1 MRPDLGKYPERDR
14 RLMNLQEK
22 AKLLQGPILI
32 LGSSGFIGAV
42 LLRTLL
48 KYREDVYGTVFH
60 TPAWRLDGLPA
71 KNILQADLLVDVN
84 LDDLLAQTDP
94 KTVFNCVAYGAYSFE
109 TQSDLI
115 YQTNFNLTTKILK
128 RLSKKGIAAYV
139 HAGSSSE
146 YGDKAS
152 GPSETLL
159 PEPNSDYAVS
169 KVASANAIHYYGKKK
184 QLPCANLRLYSVY
197 GPYEDSSRLVPVV
210 VKTGLEGKYPDF
222 VNPDISRDFIYIDDV
237 CEAFLDTALNLKRAQ
252 YGDSFNIGSGVKTTI
267 ADVAKVSG
275 DLFQIKGKPAFQS
288 MENRSWDVK
297 DWFANTEKTKEFL
310 GWEAKTSFAEGLKA
324 TSQWY
329 AGLESQEKYF
339 QSSKKFQLDT
349 KHSVSAIIACYKD
362 GQAIPIMYERLKAT
376 FQKLKIDY
384 EIIFVNDNSPDNS
397 EEVITEL
404 SRKDRRVVGVSHSR
418 NFGSQSAF
426 RSGMEIST
434 KNSCVLLDGDLQDT
448 PELIE
453 QFVEKWAEGY
463 DVVFGRRV
471 KRDAP
476 FYMQLAYKL
485 FYRVF
490 DYFSYLNIPRDAGDF
505 SLLDRRV
512 VRAILQFPERD
523 FFLRGIRA
531 YVGFKQIGVDYVRP
545 ERMFGRSTNN
555 LGKNLDWAK
564 KGILSFSYTPLT
576 ILSFV
581 GTLLFFVSL
590 LVGGIQVALRLL
602 YPDLAP
608 KGVTTT
614 LLLILFFG
622 SINLFAMAIIGE
634 YIAKIFE
641 EVKQRPAFVRRSIIK
656 DGEVRF
662 VSETQKS

>member
-1 MRPDLGKYPERDR
+1 MRPDFGKYPESVKRP
-14 RLMNLQEK
+14 MNLQDK

-32 LGSSGFIGAV
+32 LGASGFIGAV

-48 KYREDVYGTVFH
+48 KYRDDVYGTVFH
-60 TPAWRLDGLPA
+60 TPAWRLDDLPA
-71 KNILQADLLVDVN
+71 KNILQADLLVDAN
-84 LDDLLAQTDP
+84 LDYLIAQTDP

-115 YQTNFNLTTKILK
+115 YQTNFNLTTKILD

-146 YGDKAS
+146 YGDRAS
-152 GPSETLL
+152 GPGESLL
-159 PEPNSDYAVS
+159 PEPNSDYGVS
-169 KVASANAIHYYGKKK
+169 KVASANSIHYYGKKK

-197 GPYEDSSRLVPVV
+197 GPYEDSSRLIPTV
-210 VKTGLEGKYPDF
+210 VKAGQEGKYPDF
-222 VNPDISRDFIYIDDV
+222 VHPDVSRDFVYIDDV
-237 CEAFLDTALNLKRAQ
+237 CEAFLDTALNLRPAQ
-252 YGDSFNIGSGVKTTI
+252 YGDSFNVGSGVKTTI
-267 ADVAKVSG
+267 AEVAKVSG
-275 DLFQIKGKPAFQS
+275 EIFQIKDKPAFQS

-297 DWFANTEKTKEFL
+297 DWFANTQKAKEFL
-310 GWEAKTSFAEGLKA
+310 AWEAKTPFAEGLKA
-324 TSQWY
+324 TAQWY
-329 AGLESQEKYF
+329 ASLESKEKYF

-397 EEVITEL
+397 EQVIADL
-404 SRKDRRVVGVSHSR
+404 SRQDRRVLGVSHSR

-426 RSGMEIST
+426 RSGMEVST

-471 KRDAP
+471 KREAP
-476 FYMQLAYKL
+476 FYMQMAYKL

-490 DYFSYLNIPRDAGDF
+490 DYFSYLNIPHDAGDF

-555 LGKNLDWAK
+555 FGKNLDWAK

-576 ILSFV
+576 ILSFM
-581 GTLLFFVSL
+581 GTALFLASVLL
-590 LVGGIQVALRLL
+590 GGVQVALRLL
-602 YPDLAP
+602 FPDLAP
-608 KGVTTT
+608 KGVTTV

-622 SINLFAMAIIGE
+622 SINLFALAIIGE

-656 DGEVRF
+656 DGEVR
-662 VSETQKS
+662 SAIETR

>member
-1 MRPDLGKYPERDR
+1 MWHYLGKYFESDQR
-14 RLMNLQEK
+14 RMKFQDEV
-22 AKLLQGPILI
+22 KLLQGPILI
-32 LGSSGFIGAV
+32 LGASGFIGAA

-48 KYREDVYGTVFH
+48 KYREDVYGTMFH
-60 TPAWRLDGLPA
+60 TPAWRLEDLPV
-71 KNILQADLLVDVN
+71 KNIIQADLLVDAN
-84 LDDLLAQTDP
+84 LDYLLVQTDP

-115 YQTNFNLTTKILK
+115 YQTNFNLTVKILE
-128 RLSKKGIAAYV
+128 RLSKRGIAAYV

-152 GPSETLL
+152 GPGESLL

-169 KVASANAIHYYGKKK
+169 KVSSANFIHYYGKKK

-197 GPYEDSSRLVPVV
+197 GPYEDSSRLIPALVRAGV
-210 VKTGLEGKYPDF
+210 EGKYPEF
-222 VNPDISRDFIYIDDV
+222 VHPDISRDFIYIDDV
-237 CEAFLDTALNLKRAQ
+237 CEAFVETAINLRPAQ
-252 YGDSFNIGSGVKTTI
+252 YGDSFNVGSGVKTTI
-267 ADVAKVSG
+267 AEVARVSG
-275 DLFQIKGKPAFQS
+275 ELFQIKGKPDFQS
-288 MENRSWDVK
+288 MENRSWDLK
-297 DWFANTEKTKEFL
+297 DWFANTGKTKELL
-310 GWEAKTSFAEGLKA
+310 GWEARTSFSEGLKA
-324 TSQWY
+324 TAQWY
-329 AGLESQEKYF
+329 GGLESKEKYY

-362 GQAIPIMYERLKAT
+362 AQAIPIMYERLKAT

-397 EEVITEL
+397 EEIITEL
-404 SRKDRRVVGVSHSR
+404 SSKDRRILGVSHSR

-426 RSGMEIST
+426 RSGMEVST
-434 KNSCVLLDGDLQDT
+434 KNSCVLLDGDLQDP

-471 KRDAP
+471 KREAP
-476 FYMQLAYKL
+476 FYMQMAYKL
-485 FYRVF
+485 FYRIF
-490 DYFSYLNIPRDAGDF
+490 DYFSYLNIPHDAGDF

-512 VRAILQFPERD
+512 VRAILEFPERD

-531 YVGFKQIGVDYVRP
+531 YVGFKQIGVDYLRP

-555 LGKNLDWAK
+555 FGKNLIWAK
-564 KGILSFSYTPLT
+564 KGILSFSNTPLT
-576 ILSFV
+576 MLSFM
-581 GTLLFFVSL
+581 GTVLFLISL
-590 LVGGIQVALRLL
+590 LLGAVQFVLRILF
-602 YPDLAP
+602 PDLAP
-608 KGVTTT
+608 KGMASV

-622 SINLFAMAIIGE
+622 SINLFALALIGE

-641 EVKQRPAFVRRSIIK
+641 EVKQRPHFVRRGIIK
-656 DGEVRF
+656 DGEVRLA
-662 VSETQKS
+662 SETQKN

>member
-1 MRPDLGKYPERDR
+1 
-14 RLMNLQEK
+14 MNLQEK

-32 LGSSGFIGAV
+32 LGSSGFIGAA
-42 LLRTLL
+42 LLRALL
-48 KYREDVYGTVFH
+48 KYRDDVYGTVFH
-60 TPAWRLDGLPA
+60 TPAWRLDDLPA
-71 KNILQADLLVDVN
+71 KNILQADLLVDAN
-84 LDDLLAQTDP
+84 LDYLLAQTDP

-109 TQSDLI
+109 TQSGLI
-115 YQTNFNLTTKILK
+115 YQTNFNLTTKILE

-169 KVASANAIHYYGKKK
+169 KVASANSIHYYGKKK

-197 GPYEDSSRLVPVV
+197 GPYEDSSRLIPNV
-210 VKTGLEGKYPDF
+210 VKAGLEGKYPDF
-222 VNPDISRDFIYIDDV
+222 VHPDVSRDFVYIDDV
-237 CEAFLDTALNLKRAQ
+237 CEAFLDTAFHLRPAQ
-252 YGDSFNIGSGVKTTI
+252 YGDSFNIGSGIKTTI
-267 ADVAKVSG
+267 ASVAKVSG
-275 DLFQIKGKPAFQS
+275 DFFNIQEKPVFQS
-288 MENRSWDVK
+288 MENRSWDVM
-297 DWFANTEKTKEFL
+297 DGFADTRKAKEFL
-310 GWEAKTSFAEGLKA
+310 AWEAKTPFAEGLKA
-324 TSQWY
+324 TSRWME
-329 AGLESQEKYF
+329 GLEDREKYF
-339 QSSKKFQLDT
+339 RSSKKFQLDT
-349 KHSVSAIIACYKD
+349 KHSVSAIIACYQD
-362 GQAIPIMYERLKAT
+362 GKAIPILYERLKAT
-376 FQKLKIDY
+376 FQKLKTDY

-404 SRKDRRVVGVSHSR
+404 SRNDRRVLGVSHSR

-426 RSGMEIST
+426 RSGMEVST
-434 KNSCVLLDGDLQDT
+434 KNACVLLDGDLQDT

-471 KRDAP
+471 KREGP
-476 FYMQLAYKL
+476 FYLQLAYKL

-490 DYFSYLNIPRDAGDF
+490 DYFSYLNIPHDAGDF

-512 VRAILQFPERD
+512 VRAMLSFPERD

-545 ERMFGRSTNN
+545 KRMFGRSTNPFW
-555 LGKNLDWAK
+555 KNLDWAK
-564 KGILSFSYTPLT
+564 KGILSFSHAPLT
-576 ILSFV
+576 LLSFIGTGLFLASLFLGAVQV
-581 GTLLFFVSL
+581 G
-590 LVGGIQVALRLL
+590 LRLW

-608 KGVTTT
+608 KGVTVP
-614 LLLILFFG
+614 LLVLFFG
-622 SINLFAMAIIGE
+622 SLNLFALALIGE

-656 DGEVRF
+656 DGEVRP
-662 VSETQKS
+662 VAEPR